1 MQVGFFTALGIL
13 FTASLSA
20 SASASPQTS
29 TDLILS
35 PTAVTAS
42 EGEVFEI
49 ELLAAVSGTE
59 SSNIGAL
66 DALVLYDAS
75 ALRLLGSDS
84 TTADYSWF
92 FSGFGPEPDGINADL
107 GDGDAIFTALAQ
119 ISTPAT
125 VQPGQSLRVTT
136 LRFQAL
142 APAAGSVISLG
153 ASLGS
158 FGRTQVIDFY
168 SAGLDITGDISS
180 TVSVTVGG
188 APVAYCGGQ
197 AATCPCSNAAGPGAG
212 CANSSGFGAVLA
224 AAGSTSLAAGDL
236 ALTATALPAQKWGL
250 VYMGGGQAA
259 AAFGDGLR
267 CVTSGGQGLFRYPIA
282 NSGSAGTIALA
293 PGFAAGTAI
302 TPGSAWNFQAWYRD
316 PAGPCG
322 AGFNTSNALEVVFL
336 P

>member
-1 MQVGFFTALGIL
+1 MRAPSITAICALLLTG
-13 FTASLSA
+13 SA
-20 SASASPQTS
+20 SAQNQGLADLSFSPATVNAAVGDVIEVQLMAGPSASTP
-29 TDLILS
+29 TD
-35 PTAVTAS
+35 
-42 EGEVFEI
+42 
-49 ELLAAVSGTE
+49 
-59 SSNIGAL
+59 IGAL
-66 DALVLYDAS
+66 DALIQYDGSVLQ
-75 ALRLLGSDS
+75 LLGNDQS
-84 TTADYSWF
+84 TADYTWF
-92 FSGFGPEPDGINADL
+92 IAGFGPDPDGINADI
-107 GDGDAIFTALAQ
+107 GDGDAVFTALSQ
-119 ISTPAT
+119 FTLPAT